1 MNLLLD
7 THIFLWLNQKVEN
20 IPANIL
26 ALCEDSNNT
35 LYLSHISPWE
45 IQIKNRLGKLD
56 LAVSLQEMIETQ
68 QQNGLQLLPITLAHI
83 YALAHVENYH
93 QDPFD
98 RLLIAQA
105 TIESMP
111 LITVDNKITRY
122 PIVTISR

>member
-7 THIFLWLNQKVEN
+7 THIFLCLNQEIEC

-26 ALCEDSNNT
+26 SLCEDSNNT

-45 IQIKNRLGKLD
+45 IQIKNQLGKLD
-56 LAVSLQEMIETQ
+56 LAVNLQEMIETQ
-68 QQNGLQLLPITLAHI
+68 QQNGLKMLPITLSHI
-83 YALAHVENYH
+83 YALAYLENYH

-105 TIESMP
+105 TVESMP
-111 LITVDNKITRY
+111 LITVDNKIIRY
-122 PIVTISR
+122 PIVTISG

>member
-7 THIFLWLNQKVEN
+7 THIFLWLNQEIEC

-26 ALCEDSNNT
+26 SLCEDSNNT

-45 IQIKNRLGKLD
+45 IQIKNRIGKLD
-56 LAVSLQEMIETQ
+56 LAVTLQEMIETQ
-68 QQNGLQLLPITLAHI
+68 QQNGLKMLPITLSHI
-83 YALAHVENYH
+83 YALAYVENYH

-105 TIESMP
+105 TVESMP
-111 LITVDNKITRY
+111 LVTVDNKITRY
-122 PIVTISR
+122 PIVTISG

>member
-7 THIFLWLNQKVEN
+7 THIFLWLNQEIES

-26 ALCEDSNNT
+26 SLCEDSNNT

-45 IQIKNRLGKLD
+45 IQIKNRIGKLD
-56 LAVSLQEMIETQ
+56 LTVTLQEMIETQ
-68 QQNGLQLLPITLAHI
+68 QQNGLKMLPITLSHI
-83 YALAHVENYH
+83 YALAYVEYYH

-105 TIESMP
+105 TVESMP
-111 LITVDNKITRY
+111 LITVDSKITRY
-122 PIVTISR
+122 PIVTISG

>member
-7 THIFLWLNQKVEN
+7 THIFLWLNQEIEN
-20 IPANIL
+20 IPVNIL
-26 ALCEDSNNT
+26 SLCEDTHNT
-35 LYLSHISPWE
+35 LYLSPVSAWE
-45 IQIKNRLGKLD
+45 IQIKHQLGKLD
-56 LAVSLQEMIETQ
+56 LAVPLQEMIETQ
-68 QQNGLQLLPITLAHI
+68 QQNGLKLLPITLAHI
-83 YALAHVENYH
+83 YALAQLENHH

-105 TIESMP
+105 TVESMP